1 MNRNLW
7 GIALL
12 MVMAVTVCDTAQKDN
27 YIKKQT
33 THSDEA
39 AANMSTTESAA
50 SLIDDS
56 AESEIIADTENL
68 PENLE
73 EGEEAIIS
81 YDVTDEAISGSLP
94 DTVVDLDLLKAKNS
108 DVCAYIVIPGTDINS
123 PVLKRDDSN
132 EYYLAHD
139 ADDEDD
145 PNGCILMDMG
155 NETDFTDPVTCL
167 YAKSDD
173 GGPFSNLIKYY
184 DPDFM
189 KENEL
194 IYVYSD
200 EYVTEYK
207 VFAAYDTEDT
217 ERPLV
222 KYNFYDYSEYE
233 QYVREIFEIRD
244 MSAVINKDIQNEA
257 LSSWNII
264 TLTGI
269 DTSGSR
275 QIIQAIFNGRVSV
288 Q

>member
-12 MVMAVTVCDTAQKDN
+12 MVMAVTVCGTAQKDN

-68 PENLE
+68 PENLV

-94 DTVVDLDLLKAKNS
+94 DTVVDLDLLKSKNS
-108 DVCAYIVIPGTDINS
+108 DICAYIVIPGTDINS

-132 EYYLAHD
+132 EYYLTHD
-139 ADDEDD
+139 TDGEDD
-145 PNGCILMDMG
+145 PNGCIFVDMG

-167 YAKSDD
+167 YAKADED
-173 GGPFSNLIKYY
+173 GPFSDLIKYY

-217 ERPLV
+217 GRPLV

-233 QYVREIFEIRD
+233 QFVREIFAIRD
-244 MSAVINKDIQNEA
+244 MTAVINNNLQDKA

-269 DTSGSR
+269 DSDGSR
-275 QIIQAIFNGRVSV
+275 QIIQATFNGRVLV